1 MGRRATSLTN
11 VTSNESWDTIG
22 VPPIFVAFDYSN
34 DRGTTSLG
42 QASSECLPWMTRPQL
57 VNGRALGVWK
67 SKREK
72 NHLVVMVEPFD
83 QLTPDV
89 WRGWEAE
96 TEDLAHYLGVKAM
109 LRVTTPSR

>member
-1 MGRRATSLTN
+1 
-11 VTSNESWDTIG
+11 
-22 VPPIFVAFDYSN
+22 
-34 DRGTTSLG
+34 
-42 QASSECLPWMTRPQL
+42 MTRPQL

>member
-1 MGRRATSLTN
+1 M
-11 VTSNESWDTIG
+11 
-22 VPPIFVAFDYSN
+22 PPILVAFDYSD

-83 QLTPDV
+83 LLTPDV
-89 WRGWEAE
+89 WRGLEAKAE
-96 TEDLAHYLGVKAM
+96 ELAHYLGVKAM